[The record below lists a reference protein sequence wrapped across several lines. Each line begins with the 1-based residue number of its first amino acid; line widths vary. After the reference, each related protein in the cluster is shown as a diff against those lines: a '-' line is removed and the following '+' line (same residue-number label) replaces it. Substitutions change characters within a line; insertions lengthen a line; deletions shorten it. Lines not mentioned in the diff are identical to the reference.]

1 MTEDDD
7 LLAALAR
14 RNWIILGVLLILS
27 LLWRDPA
34 FTLGVLGGGL
44 LALCSYRWLHHS
56 LSKLLGQAGGG
67 SARGFQFGYLLR
79 LVFLAAAL
87 YLLIAVAQVHPLGLA
102 LGLSV
107 VVLNILWTTWKRA
120 F

>member
-1 MTEDDD
+1 MSEDSD

-14 RNWIILGVLLILS
+14 RNWIILGILLLLS
-27 LLWRDPA
+27 LLWQDPS
-34 FTLGVLGGGL
+34 FSLGVLGGGL
-44 LALCSYRWLHHS
+44 LALFSNRWLQRS

-67 SARGFQFGYLLR
+67 SAKGFQAGYLLR
-79 LVFLAAAL
+79 LLFVAAAL
-87 YLLIAVAQVHPLGLA
+87 YLLIAIAKVHPLGLA

-107 VVLNILWTTWKRA
+107 VVLNILWTTFKRA

>member
-1 MTEDDD
+1 MTEDAD
-7 LLAALAR
+7 LLTALAR
-14 RNWIILGVLLILS
+14 RNWIILGVLLLLS
-27 LLWRDPA
+27 LLWRDAA
-34 FTLGVLGGGL
+34 FSLGVLGGGL
-44 LALCSYRWLHHS
+44 LALFSYRWLHRS

-67 SARGFQFGYLLR
+67 STRGFQFGYLLR
-79 LVFLAAAL
+79 LVFLAAVL
-87 YLLIAVAQVHPLGLA
+87 YFLIAVARVHPLGLA

>member
-1 MTEDDD
+1 MTEDAD
-7 LLAALAR
+7 LLTALAR
-14 RNWIILGVLLILS
+14 RNWIILGALLLLS
-27 LLWRDPA
+27 LPWRDTA
-34 FTLGVLGGGL
+34 FSLGVLGGGL
-44 LALCSYRWLHHS
+44 LALFSYRWLHRS
-56 LSKLLGQAGGG
+56 LSKLLGQAGG